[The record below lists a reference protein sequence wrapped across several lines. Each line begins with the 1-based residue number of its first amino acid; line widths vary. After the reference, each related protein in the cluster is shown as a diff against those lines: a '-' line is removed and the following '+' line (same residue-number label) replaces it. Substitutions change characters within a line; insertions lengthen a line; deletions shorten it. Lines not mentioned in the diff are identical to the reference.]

1 MCVPLLLLVYDPAT
15 VVPLNAALYVV
26 TTTTIA
32 FDARWDVELRAIL
45 LLLPFSLLGLVLGV
59 EVLRVANPDYLRVA
73 VGVVV
78 VASALLLFRGARL
91 PGSGSRWGDG
101 VAGGTSGLLATSVG
115 ISGPPVILLLASRGL
130 PKRAFRAN
138 IALYFVFTS
147 FASLVALYLRGLV
160 EPGHLLLA
168 AALVP
173 ATFVGKVAGT
183 ALLGRFSEAAFRNLT
198 LALILPTGAGAAL
211 SALFSLL

>member
-1 MCVPLLLLVYDPAT
+1 VPLLLLIYDPAT
-15 VVPLNAALYVV
+15 VVPVNAALSVF

-32 FDARWDVELRAIL
+32 FDARRDVELRAIL

-59 EVLRVANPDYLRVA
+59 EVLRVANPDYIRVA

-78 VASALLLFRGARL
+78 VASSALLLFRGARL

-138 IALYFVFTS
+138 IALYFLFTS

-183 ALLGRFSEAAFRNLT
+183 ALLSRFSEMAFRNLT
-198 LALILPTGAGAAL
+198 LALILTTGASAAL
-211 SALFSLL
+211 SAVFSIL